1 MTARRITEQAADRAA
16 APGWPAAPLPQT
28 AARLADRLREH
39 FTRPPCRF
47 SRCSRWPRKPG
58 SSPPPTGGGP
68 GWPAAPAPGTTWT
81 AELADVV
88 ITAYVTAARA
98 RHRPG
103 RRHPRQDRRRVH
115 PRLARAP
122 ARRLTRPPGNHT
134 PEGTPVMANEP
145 TTTITGNLTADPE
158 LRFTP
163 TGRPVAA
170 FTIANTPRFP
180 DRQTGEWQDG
190 ETWFVRCSAWGDTAE
205 NIATSLAKGNA
216 VVATGRLR
224 CRTWEDK
231 DTGAKRAA
239 VEMTVDDIGP
249 SLRRAVAK
257 VTKATR
263 EHAPAN
269 GDGNGAA
276 EDQWSTPAP
285 AAAPAGSDDLN
296 PPF

>member
-1 MTARRITEQAADRAA
+1 
-16 APGWPAAPLPQT
+16 
-28 AARLADRLREH
+28 
-39 FTRPPCRF
+39 
-47 SRCSRWPRKPG
+47 
-58 SSPPPTGGGP
+58 
-68 GWPAAPAPGTTWT
+68 
-81 AELADVV
+81 
-88 ITAYVTAARA
+88 
-98 RHRPG
+98 
-103 RRHPRQDRRRVH
+103 
-115 PRLARAP
+115 
-122 ARRLTRPPGNHT
+122 
-134 PEGTPVMANEP
+134 MANEP

-180 DRQTGEWQDG
+180 DRTTGEWQDG
-190 ETWFVRCSAWGDTAE
+190 ETWFLRCSAWGDTAE
-205 NIATSLAKGNA
+205 NITASLSRGNA

-231 DTGAKRAA
+231 DGGKRAT

-263 EHAPAN
+263 EYAPAN
-269 GDGNGAA
+269 GNGSGATA
-276 EDQWSTPAP
+276 DQWSAPEPVP
-285 AAAPAGSDDLN
+285 AAAAAGSDDLN

>member
-1 MTARRITEQAADRAA
+1 
-16 APGWPAAPLPQT
+16 
-28 AARLADRLREH
+28 
-39 FTRPPCRF
+39 
-47 SRCSRWPRKPG
+47 
-58 SSPPPTGGGP
+58 
-68 GWPAAPAPGTTWT
+68 
-81 AELADVV
+81 
-88 ITAYVTAARA
+88 
-98 RHRPG
+98 
-103 RRHPRQDRRRVH
+103 
-115 PRLARAP
+115 
-122 ARRLTRPPGNHT
+122 
-134 PEGTPVMANEP
+134 MANEP

-180 DRQTGEWQDG
+180 DRQTGVWQDG

-205 NIATSLAKGNA
+205 NIATSLSRGNA

-231 DTGAKRAA
+231 DGGKRAT

-269 GDGNGAA
+269 GDGTAA
-276 EDQWSTPAP
+276 DQWSTPAAEPERVP
-285 AAAPAGSDDLN
+285 AAAAAGSDDE

>member
-1 MTARRITEQAADRAA
+1 
-16 APGWPAAPLPQT
+16 
-28 AARLADRLREH
+28 
-39 FTRPPCRF
+39 
-47 SRCSRWPRKPG
+47 
-58 SSPPPTGGGP
+58 
-68 GWPAAPAPGTTWT
+68 
-81 AELADVV
+81 
-88 ITAYVTAARA
+88 
-98 RHRPG
+98 
-103 RRHPRQDRRRVH
+103 
-115 PRLARAP
+115 
-122 ARRLTRPPGNHT
+122 
-134 PEGTPVMANEP
+134 MANEP

-170 FTIANTPRFP
+170 FTIASTPRFP
-180 DRQTGEWQDG
+180 DRTTGEWQDG

-205 NIATSLAKGNA
+205 NIATSLNRGNA

-231 DTGAKRAA
+231 DTGQKRAT

-263 EHAPAN
+263 EHTPAN
-269 GDGNGAA
+269 GDGTAPA
-276 EDQWSTPAP
+276 DQWSTPASEPTAVP
-285 AAAPAGSDDLN
+285 AEATGSDDE